1 MSAMPLEVDPATAAA
16 ADGAAAAEEGAL
28 AALLA
33 EVAAGSEAALA
44 ALYRALSAP
53 VYALALW
60 RTGSRDDAAE
70 VVQETFLRVARERD
84 RLVRVRR
91 PRVWVLTIAHRLAV
105 DALRR
110 RRRHAADPGAE
121 LALLAAPAADPG
133 RGVDAQR
140 ASALLAALP
149 DRQREAVYL
158 HLFEG
163 LTFAEVGSVAGV
175 PTFTAASRYR
185 LAIAR
190 LRRAL
195 ETKQ

>member
-1 MSAMPLEVDPATAAA
+1 MPLEVDPAAAA
-16 ADGAAAAEEGAL
+16 TADGAAPADESAL

-33 EVAAGSEAALA
+33 EIAAGSEAALA
-44 ALYRALSAP
+44 RLYRALAP
-53 VYALALW
+53 VAFALALW
-60 RTGSRDDAAE
+60 RTGSREDAAE

-84 RLVRVRR
+84 RLHRVRR

-110 RRRHAADPGAE
+110 RRRHAADPDAE
-121 LALLAAPAADPG
+121 LALLAAPAVDPA
-133 RGVDAQR
+133 RAVDAAR
-140 ASALLAALP
+140 ASTLLAALP
-149 DRQREAVYL
+149 ARQREAVYL

-163 LTFAEVGSVAGV
+163 LTFAAVGAVAGV

-195 ETKQ
+195 EIER

>member
-1 MSAMPLEVDPATAAA
+1 MPLEVESAAA
-16 ADGAAAAEEGAL
+16 VPAGVVALADESAL

-44 ALYRALSAP
+44 ALYRALAAP

-70 VVQETFLRVARERD
+70 VVQETFLRIASGRD
-84 RLVRVRR
+84 RLQRVRR

-105 DALRR
+105 DATRR
-110 RRRHAADPGAE
+110 RRPLAADSGAE
-121 LALLAAPAADPG
+121 LALLAAPAVDPA
-133 RGVDAQR
+133 RAIDAAR
-140 ASALLAALP
+140 ASALVTSLP
-149 DRQREAVYL
+149 ARQREVVYL

-163 LTFAEVGSVAGV
+163 LTFAAIGGVTGV

-195 ETKQ
+195 EMER